1 MQSYYDTYNSENPDA
16 LARYYA
22 SDVVFETAQGTTLG
36 VAPILETYRYLISV
50 FHDKMT
56 PDSITINGDTA
67 IVQISDRFEA
77 KQALD
82 DFMGQSFA
90 PGDTL
95 MLKLRGTYQC
105 RDGQFSHI
113 RIDLHNS

>member
-1 MQSYYDTYNSENPDA
+1 MQSYYDTYNSEDPEA

-50 FHDKMT
+50 FHDKMRA
-56 PDSITINGDTA
+56 DSITISGDTA
-67 IVQISDRFEA
+67 TVEITDRFEA
-77 KQALD
+77 KQALE

-95 MLKLRGTYQC
+95 VLRLRGTYQC
-105 RDGQFSHI
+105 RDGQFCHI
-113 RIDLHNS
+113 RIDLHDS